1 MELKNLK
8 YLRKINKLTQLETS
22 NELKIP
28 LRTYNAYEN
37 GEYEPN
43 IETLIKIANY
53 FNVSVDYIINRQQN
67 NKIDISGLSEAQQ
80 NIIKMAT
87 ELDETNAIRVE
98 SYISAKIEA
107 QNESHNIKKYNQ

>member
-67 NKIDISGLSEAQQ
+67 NKIDISELNEVQQ
-80 NIIKMAT
+80 NIIKMTT
-87 ELDETNAIRVE
+87 ELNEINSVRVE

-107 QNESHNIKKYNQ
+107 QNESLNIKKLN